1 MKHTH
6 QPYYV
11 TDIFLSDGLITSKHF
26 NKIMNTMMKKTIN
39 NNIND
44 NLTMHV
50 AVKCNTFAA
59 LSAPYSPIHFIG
71 TERIIF
77 TEGMHE
83 VMNYK
88 KNELI
93 SFSDSTGAIMM
104 ITTDVPVMEPNTI
117 EEVGRVFQK
126 EVIWR
131 KELDAWNSKYIEEFR
146 SMREN
151 DVDSQDYSGIK
162 LHAPNSVHSDST
174 QPTWS
179 QEQIKRKIWDE
190 IFK

>member
-1 MKHTH
+1 
-6 QPYYV
+6 
-11 TDIFLSDGLITSKHF
+11 
-26 NKIMNTMMKKTIN
+26 
-39 NNIND
+39 
-44 NLTMHV
+44 MH
-50 AVKCNTFAA
+50 
-59 LSAPYSPIHFIG
+59 G
-71 TERIIF
+71 
-77 TEGMHE
+77 

-117 EEVGRVFQK
+117 EEVGLVFEK

-131 KELDAWNSKYIEEFR
+131 KELDAWNSKYKEEFR

-151 DVDSQDYSGIK
+151 NVGSQDYRAIK
-162 LHAPNSVHSDST
+162 SHVPNSAHSDNP
-174 QPTWS
+174 QPTFS

-190 IFK
+190 TFK

>member
-1 MKHTH
+1 
-6 QPYYV
+6 
-11 TDIFLSDGLITSKHF
+11 L
-26 NKIMNTMMKKTIN
+26 
-39 NNIND
+39 
-44 NLTMHV
+44 HV

-59 LSAPYSPIHFIG
+59 LSAPHSPIHFIG
-71 TERIIF
+71 SERIIF
-77 TEGMHE
+77 TEGMHG

-104 ITTDVPVMEPNTI
+104 ITTDVPIMEPNTI

-131 KELDAWNSKYIEEFR
+131 KELDAWNSKYKEEFG

-151 DVDSQDYSGIK
+151 DVGSQNYSGIK

-190 IFK
+190 IVK

>member
-1 MKHTH
+1 M
-6 QPYYV
+6 YV
-11 TDIFLSDGLITSKHF
+11 
-26 NKIMNTMMKKTIN
+26 
-39 NNIND
+39 
-44 NLTMHV
+44 
-50 AVKCNTFAA
+50 AAKCNTLTA

-71 TERIIF
+71 TERLIF
-77 TEGMHE
+77 TEGVHG

-93 SFSDSTGAIMM
+93 SFSDSTGTIMM

-131 KELDAWNSKYIEEFR
+131 KELDAWNSKYKEEFK

-151 DVDSQDYSGIK
+151 DVGSQDYREIK
-162 LHAPNSVHSDST
+162 SHVSNSAHSDNS
-174 QPTWS
+174 QPMLS

-190 IFK
+190 TFK